1 MSRNLVLKGNLIK
14 GLDKGSYY
22 MKKKGYKKQFQN
34 LLNYTPWPGTLN
46 IKLKSPVTKKI
57 SNLKPIIIKG
67 FKEKNRSFGKIK
79 CYPCVLL
86 NTKKVIKTHLIRP
99 KRTSHG
105 DDIIEIISPI
115 YLKKHLNI
123 KEGDEVTI
131 SLQLNK
137 K

>member
-14 GLDKGSYY
+14 GLGEGSYY
-22 MKKKGYKKQFQN
+22 MKKQSYKKQFQN

-46 IKLKSPVTKKI
+46 IKLKSSVTKKI

-79 CYPCVLL
+79 CYPCSIL
-86 NTKKVIKTHLIRP
+86 NIKKDIKTHLIVP
-99 KRTSHG
+99 ERTSHSN
-105 DDIIEIISPI
+105 DIIEIIAPV

-123 KEGDEVTI
+123 KEGDGI
-131 SLQLNK
+131 IIQLDEK
-137 K
+137 